1 MSRTGFKE
9 MLRDRIPVYA
19 DIALKW
25 CKTKERW
32 INIVYRDTISVFAD
46 KNDRYNITKT
56 VLGLKSKDKIF
67 NFDDTIYWDA
77 LSEEEREILK
87 VTSSWVKWFKYYF
100 IFIENEYKV
109 DLSLGYSKERIISE
123 LCSGLLK
130 KIDSSVREDL
140 AIFIIK
146 YLKK

>member
-46 KNDRYNITKT
+46 KNDRYDITKT
-56 VLGLKSKDKIF
+56 VLGLKSKDKVF

-77 LSEEEREILK
+77 LSENEREILK
-87 VTSSWVKWFKYYF
+87 VASSWVNWFKHYF
-100 IFIENEYKV
+100 VFIENDYKV
-109 DLSLGYSKERIISE
+109 NLSLGCSEEKIISN

-130 KIDSSVREDL
+130 KINSSVREDL

-146 YLKK
+146 YLNK

>member
-32 INIVYRDTISVFAD
+32 INIVYRDTISIFAD
-46 KNDRYNITKT
+46 KNDRYDITKT
-56 VLGLKSKDKIF
+56 VLGLKSKDKMF
-67 NFDDTIYWDA
+67 NFDDTVYWDA
-77 LSEEEREILK
+77 LSEDEHKILK
-87 VTSSWVKWFKYYF
+87 VASSWVKWFKYYF
-100 IFIENEYKV
+100 VFIENEYKI
-109 DLSLGYSKERIISE
+109 DLSLGYSEEKIISE

>member
-1 MSRTGFKE
+1 MSRTRFKE

-32 INIVYRDTISVFAD
+32 INIVYRDTVSIFAD
-46 KNDRYNITKT
+46 KNDRYDITKT
-56 VLGLKSKDKIF
+56 ILGLKSKDKMF
-67 NFDDTIYWDA
+67 NFDDTVYWDA
-77 LSEEEREILK
+77 LSEDEHKILK
-87 VTSSWVKWFKYYF
+87 VASSWVKWFKYYF
-100 IFIENEYKV
+100 IFIENGYKV
-109 DLSLGYSKERIISE
+109 DLSLGYSEERIISE

>member
-46 KNDRYNITKT
+46 KNDRYDITKT
-56 VLGLKSKDKIF
+56 VLGLKSKDKMF
-67 NFDDTIYWDA
+67 NFDDTVYWDA
-77 LSEEEREILK
+77 LSEDEYKILK
-87 VTSSWVKWFKYYF
+87 VASSWVKWFKYYF
-100 IFIENEYKV
+100 AFIENEYKI
-109 DLSLGYSKERIISE
+109 DLSLGYSEEKIISE

-130 KIDSSVREDL
+130 KIDSSIREDL

>member
-46 KNDRYNITKT
+46 KNDRYDITKT
-56 VLGLKSKDKIF
+56 VLGLKSKDKMF
-67 NFDDTIYWDA
+67 NFDDTVYWDA
-77 LSEEEREILK
+77 LSEDEHKILK
-87 VTSSWVKWFKYYF
+87 VASSWVKWFKYYF

-109 DLSLGYSKERIISE
+109 DLSLGYSEEEIISE

-130 KIDSSVREDL
+130 KSTLQLEKI
-140 AIFIIK
+140 
-146 YLKK
+146 

>member
-25 CKTKERW
+25 CKSKERW
-32 INIVYRDTISVFAD
+32 INIVYRDTINVFAD
-46 KNDRYNITKT
+46 KNDRYDITKT

-77 LSEEEREILK
+77 LSEEERKILK
-87 VTSSWVKWFKYYF
+87 VASSWVNWFKYYF

-109 DLSLGYSKERIISE
+109 DLLSGCNEERIISE

-130 KIDSSVREDL
+130 KIDSSIREDL

>member
-25 CKTKERW
+25 CKAKERW

-46 KNDRYNITKT
+46 KNDRYDITKT
-56 VLGLKSKDKIF
+56 ILGLKSKDKIF

-77 LSEEEREILK
+77 LSEEEHEILK
-87 VTSSWVKWFKYYF
+87 VASSWVKWFKYYF
-100 IFIENEYKV
+100 AFIENEYKI
-109 DLSLGYSKERIISE
+109 DLSLGYSEERIISE

-130 KIDSSVREDL
+130 KIDSSVRENL

-146 YLKK
+146 YIKK

>member
-9 MLRDRIPVYA
+9 MLRDRMPVYA

-46 KNDRYNITKT
+46 KNDRYDITKT
-56 VLGLKSKDKIF
+56 ILGLKSKDKMF
-67 NFDDTIYWDA
+67 NFDDTVYWDA
-77 LSEEEREILK
+77 LSEDEHKILK
-87 VTSSWVKWFKYYF
+87 VASSWVKWFKYYF

-109 DLSLGYSKERIISE
+109 DLSLGYSEEKIISN

-130 KIDSSVREDL
+130 KIDSSIREDL

>member
-32 INIVYRDTISVFAD
+32 INIVYRDTISIFAD
-46 KNDRYNITKT
+46 KNDRYDITKT
-56 VLGLKSKDKIF
+56 ILGLKSKDKMF
-67 NFDDTIYWDA
+67 NFDDTIYWNA
-77 LSEEEREILK
+77 LSEDEHKILK
-87 VTSSWVKWFKYYF
+87 VASSWVKWFKYYF

-109 DLSLGYSKERIISE
+109 DISLGYSEEKIISN